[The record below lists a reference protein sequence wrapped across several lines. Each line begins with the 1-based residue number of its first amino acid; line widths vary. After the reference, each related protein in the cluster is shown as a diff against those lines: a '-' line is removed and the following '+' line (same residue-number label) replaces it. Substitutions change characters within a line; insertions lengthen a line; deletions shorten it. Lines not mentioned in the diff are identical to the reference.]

1 RVADSLDRS
10 HARPVRRM
18 TARVRSGEIV
28 LTLTARGT
36 VDLEL
41 WDVMREASF
50 FRQVFRRRLR
60 VEVD

>member
-1 RVADSLDRS
+1 
-10 HARPVRRM
+10 VRRLA
-18 TARVRSGEIV
+18 ARVRSGEIV

-60 VEVD
+60 VEVA